1 MPHKG
6 PSLCFFDS
14 YPLKGG
20 KCFSQLPSKA
30 KKILWRTQMENIVFA
45 NGFEDYIEG
54 LKACSP
60 KETNLGTINLE
71 FI

>member
-1 MPHKG
+1 
-6 PSLCFFDS
+6 
-14 YPLKGG
+14 
-20 KCFSQLPSKA
+20 
-30 KKILWRTQMENIVFA
+30 MENIVFA